1 MTPTQEPGRTALLP
15 QTPVRPSATQPDPGV
30 ALVDGLLVVDGEPR
44 VLLCASLFYFR
55 IPRSQWRERLEQ
67 VRASGYTS
75 IDVYLPWNF
84 HETAPGV
91 WDFTGERDV
100 AAFLDL
106 AAEVGLLVVARPGPY
121 ICSEWDGGALPAW
134 LTLDPDLQVRQH
146 EPRFLEQVARWF
158 DQVVPLLAARQL
170 GDPLGSGTTGTVVL
184 VQAENELDF
193 FDCHDRTGYVGALH
207 DLLVGHSITVPV
219 VACSG
224 QGDLQGATGDVAGV
238 VSACNFYPDDTSP
251 AVETEVLRYTAELA
265 ARGLP
270 LLVTETNRLHVTL
283 RRLLVSGA
291 RLLAPYLQAS
301 GYNFGATPS
310 VGNWG
315 DPGSFMA
322 HDYDFA
328 GYVTPEGTERHGFLE
343 AQLLARV
350 VDTLG
355 PRLAASTPAA
365 GPAVEVEQVG
375 FPTSDHLAA
384 LDLAGGGRL
393 VGLPN
398 LSHEVGTAVVHAAD
412 GPVDVEVAGMQCALV
427 LLDLPLAGWGRPE
440 TLALASADLVGVR
453 EGVAGLQIDL
463 VSDAAT
469 TVVLSGCGDDA
480 TVDGRP
486 VGPVVRLALDSTR
499 PSALVTTAAGRIVVS
514 LATVADATRHTAPVE
529 APRSL
534 QDTSEPAGTEPEST
548 HSTRDAAGAG
558 GTDRRLVALQTA
570 RATPA
575 DLYGAVTPVARDD
588 GAPTLESLG
597 VYRGRGRYRTTVD
610 ATTAEAVL
618 LVGAGDIV
626 DLRLSSAGTE
636 DHSQGGQRPG
646 DEVVPSVARFG
657 AAHLVDLRHRE
668 GELDLTAD
676 VEIWGHANFDDH
688 RLPALRLGSQR
699 GIGQAYAVESVTD
712 VTTGWEVA
720 AVAGGAVAGGAG
732 LGADELTP
740 VPPPSP
746 APAPGDLRGDVSVLP
761 TPSWPGRGP
770 RPLRTLGGWSSTRL
784 SAPLTY
790 ARSVPVARGT
800 RAALRLHGQT
810 RPVHVAVDGR
820 PPVVVHPVDPWLV
833 LPAPD
838 QTSGTTTTNHLAVT
852 WPHDPSM
859 PGMRAEILTIRPL
872 TCWDAAPLTER
883 SLDEQAAGQR
893 SGTVVDLPVALAA
906 GDDLWLDLDVPP
918 SPSGLRL
925 QLLGRQVRVTA
936 WLGDRSLGRVWLG
949 DQARPVVSGGDPESL
964 WTPDAPDGAVLT
976 LLVHGTAGSLSPSL
990 DRVALSAP

>member
-1 MTPTQEPGRTALLP
+1 MRPTQEPGQAGPLPRTAA
-15 QTPVRPSATQPDPGV
+15 RTQPADPPPDGSSV
-30 ALVDGLLVVDGEPR
+30 ALADGLLVVDGEPR

-55 IPRSQWRERLEQ
+55 TPRSQWRERLEQ

-91 WDFTGERDV
+91 WDFSGERDV

-134 LTLDPDLQVRQH
+134 LTLDPELRLRQH

-158 DQVVPLLAARQL
+158 DQVVPILAARQL
-170 GDPLGSGTTGTVVL
+170 GDPLGTGTAGTVVL

-193 FDCHDRTGYVGALH
+193 FDCDDRAGYVGALH
-207 DLLVGHSITVPV
+207 GLLVGHGITVPV

-224 QGDLQGATGDVAGV
+224 QGDLQGATGDADGV
-238 VSACNFYPDDTSP
+238 VPACNFYPDDTSP
-251 AVETEVLRYTAELA
+251 AVETEVLRYTAGLA

-350 VDTLG
+350 VATLG

-365 GPAVEVEQVG
+365 GPAVEVAQVG

-398 LSHEVGTAVVHAAD
+398 LSLEAGTAVVRAAD

-469 TVVLSGCGDDA
+469 TVVLSGCGGDA

-486 VGPVVRLALDSTR
+486 VGPVVRLSLDSTR

-514 LATVADATRHTAPVE
+514 LATVADATRHTASVDRRTTRRD
-529 APRSL
+529 APAS
-534 QDTSEPAGTEPEST
+534 DDAGTTGS
-548 HSTRDAAGAG
+548 S
-558 GTDRRLVALQTA
+558 VVISTA

-575 DLYGAVTPVARDD
+575 SLYDAVPTTTHDG

-597 VYRGRGRYRTTVD
+597 VHRGRGRFRTTVH
-610 ATTAEAVL
+610 AGSAESL
-618 LVGAGDIV
+618 LVVGAGDIV
-626 DLRLSSAGTE
+626 DLRLASPDPGRRS
-636 DHSQGGQRPG
+636 PG
-646 DEVVPSVARFG
+646 DEHRDDLRADDEVLPSVARFG
-657 AAHLVDLRHRE
+657 AAHLVDLSHRD
-668 GELDLTAD
+668 GEVEVTAD

-688 RLPALRLGSQR
+688 RLPGLRLGSQR
-699 GIGQAYAVESVTD
+699 GIGEVHAVEAVTD
-712 VTTGWEVA
+712 VTAGWEVSA
-720 AVAGGAVAGGAG
+720 KAVAGRSVPA
-732 LGADELTP
+732 LTGSG
-740 VPPPSP
+740 PSRRTAQAHARTGQP
-746 APAPGDLRGDVSVLP
+746 SGDLEGDVP
-761 TPSWPGRGP
+761 TSTVPSWPGHGP
-770 RPLRTLGGWSSTRL
+770 HPLRSLGGWSSTRL
-784 SAPLTY
+784 TAPLTY
-790 ARSVPVARGT
+790 SRSVTEAPGT
-800 RAALRLHGQT
+800 RTALRLRGQT
-810 RPVHVAVDGR
+810 RPVQVAVDGQ
-820 PPVVVHPVDPWLV
+820 PSVVVHPVDPWLV
-833 LPAPD
+833 LPETPA
-838 QTSGTTTTNHLAVT
+838 TSSATTARHLAIT
-852 WPHDPSM
+852 WPHDPSQ
-859 PGMRAEILTIRPL
+859 PGMRAEIATIRPL
-872 TCWDAAPLTER
+872 TCWDTAPLTELR
-883 SLDEQAAGQR
+883 LDEQSTEQR
-893 SGTVVDLPVALAA
+893 SGTTVDLPVQLAP

-918 SPSGLRL
+918 SSTGLRL
-925 QLLGRQVRVTA
+925 RLRGRQVRVTA
-936 WLGDRSLGRVWLG
+936 WLGGRSLGRVWLG

-964 WTPDAPDGAVLT
+964 WTPDVPAGAILT
-976 LLVHGTAGSLSPSL
+976 LLVHGTAGDLSPSI